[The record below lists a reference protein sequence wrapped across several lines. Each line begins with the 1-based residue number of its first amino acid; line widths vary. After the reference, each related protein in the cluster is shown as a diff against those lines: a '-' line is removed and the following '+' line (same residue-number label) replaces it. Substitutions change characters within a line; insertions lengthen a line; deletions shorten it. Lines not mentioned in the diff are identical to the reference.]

1 MKVAKGTLYLK
12 AILANCIAMRAARNE
27 RYIMSSRGHPPAE
40 ITSHGT
46 RCHDRNP
53 QLAPPWPR
61 YSFRQNTSTSEGPKS
76 LSCAG
81 RIRAKRA
88 KKVFGISAKC
98 AHSIR
103 SLPPLAAQGHVCDS
117 HRARPSRGAGW
128 RYDPRCWRD
137 LPPHSGRSGPE
148 AAMRACSV
156 LAANHAIEARA
167 DCRQDGIWLGKQTA
181 PLAQTPVR
189 CRCAGSSRA
198 LLRFRTG
205 VVPKASTSPPMGWSG
220 RAPASTAR
228 KAGTGATTTRSAPSP
243 TGSLRNRRARR
254 VASAGGNSQVQGMDR
269 SDPYQERA
277 REMACE
283 AGLDPDGRIERP
295 GQRSMP
301 IWCTFRDAA
310 RKEHLAREAADAA
323 NTIAAEK
330 PQAPQ

>member
-1 MKVAKGTLYLK
+1 MKVAKGTLYLE

-128 RYDPRCWRD
+128 RYDPRCRRD
-137 LPPHSGRSGPE
+137 LPALSFPKILSSADSRDEAESAHHPARCLPPSICLGPL
-148 AAMRACSV
+148 SP
-156 LAANHAIEARA
+156 
-167 DCRQDGIWLGKQTA
+167 TY
-181 PLAQTPVR
+181 
-189 CRCAGSSRA
+189 SSR
-198 LLRFRTG
+198 
-205 VVPKASTSPPMGWSG
+205 
-220 RAPASTAR
+220 
-228 KAGTGATTTRSAPSP
+228 
-243 TGSLRNRRARR
+243 N
-254 VASAGGNSQVQGMDR
+254 
-269 SDPYQERA
+269 
-277 REMACE
+277 
-283 AGLDPDGRIERP
+283 AGLKSRI
-295 GQRSMP
+295 SFSA
-301 IWCTFRDAA
+301 ISSI
-310 RKEHLAREAADAA
+310 LL
-323 NTIAAEK
+323 
-330 PQAPQ
+330 

>member
-1 MKVAKGTLYLK
+1 MKAAKGTLYLE
-12 AILANCIAMRAARNE
+12 AILANCIAMRAPRNE
-27 RYIMSSRGHPPAE
+27 RYIMCSRGHPPAE

-53 QLAPPWPR
+53 QLAPPWPK

-88 KKVFGISAKC
+88 EKSFRNFGEMRALDPISA
-98 AHSIR
+98 A
-103 SLPPLAAQGHVCDS
+103 LAAQGHVCDS

-128 RYDPRCWRD
+128 RYDPRCRRD
-137 LPPHSGRSGPE
+137 LPAHSGRSGPE

-205 VVPKASTSPPMGWSG
+205 VVPKASTSPPI
-220 RAPASTAR
+220 
-228 KAGTGATTTRSAPSP
+228 
-243 TGSLRNRRARR
+243 RRD
-254 VASAGGNSQVQGMDR
+254 VGVVCS
-269 SDPYQERA
+269 
-277 REMACE
+277 
-283 AGLDPDGRIERP
+283 
-295 GQRSMP
+295 
-301 IWCTFRDAA
+301 
-310 RKEHLAREAADAA
+310 
-323 NTIAAEK
+323 AEK
-330 PQAPQ
+330 VSFP

>member
-1 MKVAKGTLYLK
+1 MTAT
-12 AILANCIAMRAARNE
+12 RN
-27 RYIMSSRGHPPAE
+27 
-40 ITSHGT
+40 SHLHGQDI
-46 RCHDRNP
+46 RF
-53 QLAPPWPR
+53 A
-61 YSFRQNTSTSEGPKS
+61 QNTSTSEGPKS

-88 KKVFGISAKC
+88 EKSFRNFGEMSALDPISA
-98 AHSIR
+98 A
-103 SLPPLAAQGHVCDS
+103 LAAQGHVCDS

-128 RYDPRCWRD
+128 RYDPRCRRD

-228 KAGTGATTTRSAPSP
+228 KAGK
-243 TGSLRNRRARR
+243 
-254 VASAGGNSQVQGMDR
+254 GGDNDE
-269 SDPYQERA
+269 ERA
-277 REMACE
+277 ISHRLITESPCSQ
-283 AGLDPDGRIERP
+283 GCVSRR
-295 GQRSMP
+295 Q
-301 IWCTFRDAA
+301 
-310 RKEHLAREAADAA
+310 
-323 NTIAAEK
+323 
-330 PQAPQ
+330 